1 LVIGLFTRAA
11 VALSQKIG
19 RLEPFPLSGRAA
31 EFLTA
36 CIETGSWRIDMFVVI
51 PECFSALG

>member
-1 LVIGLFTRAA
+1 